1 MRMEATLQARQE
13 MHMKL
18 APQVIQSIEIL
29 QLPMVELKQRIEE
42 ELMENPMLEEEVS
55 EKGEEGE
62 KTESLENSEVEEP
75 SEDVVDDVSVKGEED
90 AEQFD
95 RLDDLASYYEE
106 HSAGPPKVSAS
117 TSGEKDAKLEAF
129 DNSPAPD
136 PTLEEHLL
144 GQLAYQ
150 DIDEKLDG
158 LCKNMIANL
167 DERGYLAYPLEDIVE
182 SMEDDVSLE
191 DAEQALEIV
200 QGFEPP
206 GVAARDIQECLLL
219 QLDDRGE
226 DYDFV
231 VSIIRDYFDDVLNNR
246 LPKIAQKTGREVEE
260 VSEAVEKI
268 GKLNPRPGALFSNLS
283 TPHVMPDLRIEERDG
298 KYDVVLEETWLPS
311 LRICAYYARKLQQ
324 EDLDEKT
331 REYLQKKLQG
341 ARGIIS
347 AIEQRRAT
355 LESVAREIVRVQEEF
370 FRKGEM
376 YLKPLKMQE
385 VADSVGVH
393 VSTVSR
399 AIAGK
404 YAQTPQGIY
413 SLKHFFTGG
422 VKKDDGDMESWE
434 VVRHKLQQIVAN
446 EDKSKPLSDEA
457 IAEKLNEEG
466 IDIAR
471 RTVSKYRKSLNI
483 PSSRMRKEY

>member
-1 MRMEATLQARQE
+1 

-75 SEDVVDDVSVKGEED
+75 TEDVVDDVSVKGEED

-106 HSAGPPKVSAS
+106 HSAGPPKVPAAAP
-117 TSGEKDAKLEAF
+117 GEKDAKLEAF

-158 LCKNMIANL
+158 LCKNIIANL
-167 DERGYLAYPLEDIVE
+167 DERGYLAYPLEDIVK
-182 SMEDDVSLE
+182 SMGDDVSLE
-191 DAEQALEIV
+191 DAERALKIV

-219 QLDDRGE
+219 QLDERGE

-231 VSIIRDYFDDVLNNR
+231 ASIIRDYFDDVLNNR
-246 LPKIAQKTGREVEE
+246 LPKIAQKTGRGIEE

-283 TPHVMPDLRIEERDG
+283 TPHIMPDLRIEERDG
-298 KYDVVLEETWLPS
+298 KYDIVLEETWLPS

-331 REYLQKKLQG
+331 REYLRKKLQA

-355 LESVAREIVRVQEEF
+355 LESVTREIVRAQEEF

-376 YLKPLKMQE
+376 YFKPLKMQD

-422 VKKDDGDMESWE
+422 VRKDDGDMESWE

-483 PSSRMRKEY
+483 PSSRMRKEYG